1 MDTGASKSCINYN
14 MFTKIRNPKWSTETP
29 PRVLAADGSD
39 LGSVGII
46 QLQLKFGDKEVI
58 QDFIVCRQL
67 RRDIILGSDFGK
79 QNCAGIEWTT
89 KRTRVLSLNGISVV
103 EVEENELG
111 LPVTASFH
119 VKVPP
124 RHNGV
129 FQVNVHGDTTG
140 THIITANN
148 QFLEKNPNVYQH
160 EISIVSD
167 GSEQSFPLVAVTN
180 LDFAKTL
187 HIGKGEIIG
196 FARPESQEVV
206 YIATSSELNMEPY
219 QDSSPCNWIPPRHR
233 KPLEPQLD
241 KRAHKHPDES
251 TGSNPITPHLTENQR
266 LRDESIESMKRNQD
280 TQSLVNVKAKELYG
294 KKMDKRLFDESREFT
309 ENIGFHSQH
318 QRLCDESS
326 QSTTQQASEDFSWNE
341 ISEVVE
347 SDFLISPGDI
357 YPSRKVELK
366 DAEVSPETLQR
377 FEDLC
382 DKHHDAFSKNN
393 QDIGKTQLIEMEI
406 DTGNSVPL
414 AQSPY
419 TLPLKHYD
427 WVRREIETLEKAGV
441 IERSLSPWASPV
453 IVVPKKS
460 APDEPPRR
468 RLCVDYRRVN
478 ALQQEVK
485 RTDKSTGCLTL
496 YPLPKIDEMFAKLG
510 GAKVFSTIDLRSA
523 YYHIGLTRES
533 QAKSAFVVPM
543 GKWQFKRTPFGL
555 SQAPAYFQL
564 LIDQVLMDC
573 GDFAMGYLDDII
585 VFSKTEEE
593 HLQHLEEI
601 FKRLKH
607 FDLKMKREKSSFF
620 KKHLQYL
627 GHLVSEQG
635 FEPLPEKLEA
645 IRTMPHP
652 KTAKEVKQFLGLIG
666 YYRKFIPRF
675 SDLSRPLT
683 RLTRHDAKFDWTSQ
697 CQKSFDHLREL
708 LMQYPILRYPDPK
721 RGYTV
726 FTDASGIG
734 WSGVLTQ
741 EYPDEKGRLKAHPVC
756 YVSGQFRGSQL
767 NWAALT
773 KEAYAIYMSIR
784 RLVFYLADADVTI
797 KCDHLPLKKF
807 LMKQTLNS
815 KVNNWAVELEQFNLK
830 LDWIMGSKNTLADTL
845 SRLLEVCPEAKLEPE
860 PPGQEFGCYCFEE
873 MAPVQVDYIEEVET
887 VTIEESENLKEIK
900 LPLKDWQMEL
910 LQKHDATSREIA
922 KKLQQDKHMNK
933 LFLRRNGIVYR
944 LWCEDRRTSEC
955 VLVPEVLRSSLLM
968 LAHNYSG
975 HNGFR
980 RTYNA
985 MKRQYYWPGM
995 RKDILRHCKTCHQCM
1010 LQNQGGG
1017 EVGFDHFNTPSLPME
1032 FICMDLV
1039 GPISPRTSKGN
1050 KYILTVIDMLTGYTI
1065 AVPIEDKRSETVCKA
1080 YRDSVYCIFGGSSR
1094 ILTDNGTEFKSREMK
1109 QVCEELDIKQVFSP
1123 VYTPQSNGRLEG
1135 WHRFLKACIA
1145 KHIRGADV
1153 EWDDL
1158 IPLAVSAY
1166 NFFPCQSSKE
1176 SPFVLMFGRDPITP
1190 IAKLLEPKLKFYGEK
1205 GEGLNMSTLR
1215 KLYTV
1220 VAENIR
1226 RAREKQP
1233 RQETPPTKIH
1243 VNDLVLVKD
1252 PDSAAFDPKYMPN
1265 YRVTAVY
1272 GRNRIEVQ
1280 DEKGNKSVRRAAH
1293 VKLCEPVDKVIHQLP
1308 PQAVYEQ
1315 YGRRS
1320 KLLIHPKDVPEVPLQ
1335 IFEGKR
1341 ETIDEGD
1348 ESQSRKET
1356 EVMVHEI
1363 SHHNTVKLKMM
1374 NTQSMSI
1381 DTSDASWNRQG
1392 WQSNVVLR
1400 YRSSVEL
1407 RLENTKDHR
1416 DIEKQSD
1423 ASDESM
1429 SRPKVAICNERV
1441 SGNSDNEMGHSVKRL
1456 QNAYNSDDSDESRC
1470 RPGTTVRSGELFN
1483 DDNDETIR
1491 QDQRTLQ
1498 SVHSDNVDESRS
1510 RKTVPLHTGKGMDGH
1525 CKSTD
1530 STTNPRAYL
1539 EEDAT
1544 SSIGMVNDGSISRG
1558 NRCSMSSLQW
1568 TEQLVT
1574 PVSSDGSIDT
1584 TVVNRQDVDECSVTN
1599 NTLTLNKMLF
1609 QYQTNGYPAHS
1620 QRLRLVSGVKV
1631 KQGRKSWN

>member
-1 MDTGASKSCINYN
+1 MVNEYQRRGTSFPVAVRTNGHFEHCFALMDTGASRSCISYN
-14 MFTKIRNPKWSTETP
+14 MFLKIKKPRWSSKTV
-29 PRVLAADGSD
+29 PRVCTADGSD
-39 LGSVGII
+39 LGSLGTIS
-46 QLQLKFGDKEVI
+46 LQLKLGDKEVT

-67 RRDIILGSDFGK
+67 KRDIILGADFGK
-79 QNCAGIEWTT
+79 ENCAGIEWTT
-89 KRTRVLSLNGISVV
+89 QKTRILSINGIPVI

-111 LPVTASFH
+111 LPVTAAFH

-129 FQVNVHGDTTG
+129 FQVNIHGDTKG
-140 THIITANN
+140 AHIISANS

-160 EISIVSD
+160 EISIISD
-167 GSEQSFPLVAVTN
+167 SESQPFPLVAVTN

-196 FARPESQEVV
+196 FARPESEEVT
-206 YIATSSELNMEPY
+206 YIATSDELNMDPY
-219 QDSSPCNWIPPRHR
+219 IDNAPRNWIPPRNR
-233 KPLEPQLD
+233 KTLQPSKRQHDSSRNLARCSSTTGQLQHSD
-241 KRAHKHPDES
+241 RLNDES
-251 TGSNPITPHLTENQR
+251 PESNA
-266 LRDESIESMKRNQD
+266 RNQE
-280 TQSLVNVKAKELYG
+280 SANRVKVKAKELRG
-294 KKMDKRLFDESREFT
+294 KNCTDRLSDESRSREAT
-309 ENIGFHSQH
+309 LDID
-318 QRLCDESS
+318 RLSDESRS
-326 QSTTQQASEDFSWNE
+326 REATFSVKDNE
-341 ISEVVE
+341 TAYECPENRLPHRLGDESIAPEHFESWDEIQEVIE

-357 YPSRKVELK
+357 YPSRKVELQ
-366 DAEVSPETLQR
+366 DAEVSKETLER
-377 FEDLC
+377 FENLC
-382 DKHHDAFSKNN
+382 EEHHEAFSKNN

-406 DTGNSVPL
+406 DTGGSVPL

-427 WVRREIETLEKAGV
+427 WVRKEIETLEKAGV

-478 ALQQEVK
+478 ALQQEIK

-510 GAKVFSTIDLRSA
+510 GAKIFSTIDLRSA

-564 LIDQVLMDC
+564 LIDQVLMGC

-585 VFSKTEEE
+585 VFSKSEEE
-593 HLQHLEEI
+593 HLKHLEEI
-601 FKRLKH
+601 FKRLRH
-607 FDLKMKREKSSFF
+607 FDLKMKKQKSSFF
-620 KKHLQYL
+620 KKHIQYL

-652 KTAKEVKQFLGLIG
+652 KSPKEVKQFLGLIG

-683 RLTRHDAKFDWTSQ
+683 RLTRHDAKFEWNQQ

-721 RGYTV
+721 KGYTV

-741 EYPDEKGRLKAHPVC
+741 EYPDEKGRIKNHPIC

-784 RLVFYLADADVTI
+784 RLVFYVADADVTI

-845 SRLLEVCPEAKLEPE
+845 SRLLDVCPEAKLEPE
-860 PPGQEFGCYCFEE
+860 PPGQEFGCYCFQE
-873 MAPVQVDYIEEVET
+873 MEPIHVDYIEEIET
-887 VTIEESENLKEIK
+887 ITIEESVNLKEIK

-910 LQKHDATSREIA
+910 LQKNDATCREVA
-922 KKLQQDKHMNK
+922 KKLRQDKHMNK
-933 LFLRRNGIVYR
+933 LFLLRNGIVYR
-944 LWCEDRRTSEC
+944 LWCEDGRTSDC
-955 VLVPEVLRSSLLM
+955 ILVPEVLRNSLLI
-968 LAHNYSG
+968 LAHDCSG

-995 RKDILRHCKTCHQCM
+995 RKDILRHCKRCHQCA
-1010 LQNQGGG
+1010 LQNQGVG
-1017 EVGFDHFNTPSLPME
+1017 EAGFDHFNVPALPME

-1039 GPISPRTSKGN
+1039 GPISPQTSKGN

-1065 AVPIEDKRSETVCKA
+1065 AVPISDKRTETVCKA
-1080 YRDSVYCIFGGSSR
+1080 YRDSVYCTFGGSSR
-1094 ILTDNGTEFKSREMK
+1094 ILTDNGTEFKSKEMK
-1109 QVCEELDIKQVFSP
+1109 QICEELDIKQVFSP
-1123 VYTPQSNGRLEG
+1123 VYTPQANGRLEG

-1145 KHIRGADV
+1145 KHIRGANV
-1153 EWDDL
+1153 EWDEL

-1205 GEGLNMSTLR
+1205 GTGVSMDTLR

-1226 RAREKQP
+1226 KAREKQP
-1233 RQETPPTKIH
+1233 RQETPPPKLK

-1252 PDSAAFDPKYMPN
+1252 PESAAFDPKYMPN
-1265 YRVTAVY
+1265 YRVTAIY

-1293 VKLCEPVDKVIHQLP
+1293 VKKCEPVDKVVAQLP

-1315 YGRRS
+1315 YGRAS
-1320 KLLIHPKDVPEVPLQ
+1320 KLLIHPKDVPEVP
-1335 IFEGKR
+1335 FELFNEQLERCHTHTSDDGDELEVDKSNTA
-1341 ETIDEGD
+1341 ETINSITVGSDSDKSISRVKGLTQTLASDDDD
-1348 ESQSRKET
+1348 ES
-1356 EVMVHEI
+1356 
-1363 SHHNTVKLKMM
+1363 N
-1374 NTQSMSI
+1374 
-1381 DTSDASWNRQG
+1381 
-1392 WQSNVVLR
+1392 
-1400 YRSSVEL
+1400 
-1407 RLENTKDHR
+1407 
-1416 DIEKQSD
+1416 
-1423 ASDESM
+1423 
-1429 SRPKVAICNERV
+1429 CRV
-1441 SGNSDNEMGHSVKRL
+1441 STVVPV
-1456 QNAYNSDDSDESRC
+1456 ASDDSDESSR
-1470 RPGTTVRSGELFN
+1470 RVITVVPVVSDEHDKSSRRGSTATLMVIDEHDRARNRRS
-1483 DDNDETIR
+1483 
-1491 QDQRTLQ
+1491 Q
-1498 SVHSDNVDESRS
+1498 SVQFGDGMDDKSRPTGMVSDESQS
-1510 RKTVPLHTGKGMDGH
+1510 RDG
-1525 CKSTD
+1525 
-1530 STTNPRAYL
+1530 
-1539 EEDAT
+1539 
-1544 SSIGMVNDGSISRG
+1544 
-1558 NRCSMSSLQW
+1558 RCSMSGMQQA
-1568 TEQLVT
+1568 EQLAT
-1574 PVSSDGSIDT
+1574 PVRKGGSIDT
-1584 TVVNRQDVDECSVTN
+1584 TVVNKHDIDGCCVTN
-1599 NTLTLNKMLF
+1599 KCKCSKQNSRQMSNQWLSNTFSMITSGILGKNKIATGRE
-1609 QYQTNGYPAHS
+1609 YKENVDANGNTK
-1620 QRLRLVSGVKV
+1620 LVFKPEF
-1631 KQGRKSWN
+1631 NFFL

>member
-1 MDTGASKSCINYN
+1 MSTEPNEEICVVDEYQKRGTSFPDAVRTNKHFEHCFALMDTGASRSCISYR
-14 MFTKIRNPKWSTETP
+14 MFSKIKKPKWSSKP
-29 PRVLAADGSD
+29 VPRVCTADGSD
-39 LGSVGII
+39 LGSLGRIE
-46 QLQLKFGDKEVI
+46 LQLKLGDKEVI
-58 QDFIVCRQL
+58 QDFVVCRQL
-67 RRDIILGSDFGK
+67 KRDIILGADFGK
-79 QNCAGIEWTT
+79 NNCAGVEWTT
-89 KRTRVLSLNGISVV
+89 QRTRVLSLHGIPAI

-111 LPVTASFH
+111 LPVTAAFH

-129 FQVNVHGDTTG
+129 FQVNVHGDTKG
-140 THIITANN
+140 AHIISANS

-160 EISIVSD
+160 EISIISD
-167 GSEQSFPLVAVTN
+167 DDSQPFPLIAVTN

-196 FARPESQEVV
+196 FARPESEEVM
-206 YIATSSELNMEPY
+206 YIATSNEINMDPY
-219 QDSSPCNWIPPRHR
+219 VDNAPRNWIPPRKR
-233 KPLEPQLD
+233 KTLQQTQCSNRKSQLQHSED
-241 KRAHKHPDES
+241 RFFDES
-251 TGSNPITPHLTENQR
+251 KESNPMGLTGVNMAEVKAKEPPGKEVTDQPHDELMSRHTPVDTGEGQTEYRWAEHGCFQR
-266 LRDESIESMKRNQD
+266 LRDESRKSKQHESW
-280 TQSLVNVKAKELYG
+280 E
-294 KKMDKRLFDESREFT
+294 
-309 ENIGFHSQH
+309 
-318 QRLCDESS
+318 
-326 QSTTQQASEDFSWNE
+326 E
-341 ISEVVE
+341 IQEVIE

-357 YPSRKVELK
+357 YPSRKVELQ
-366 DAEVSPETLQR
+366 DADVSEETLHK
-377 FEDLC
+377 FELLC
-382 DKHHDAFSKNN
+382 EEQQEAFSKNN

-406 DTGNSVPL
+406 DTGGSVPL

-427 WVRREIETLEKAGV
+427 WVRKEIETLEKAGV

-478 ALQQEVK
+478 ALQQEIK

-510 GAKVFSTIDLRSA
+510 GAKIFSTIDLRSA

-564 LIDQVLMDC
+564 LIDQVLMGC
-573 GDFAMGYLDDII
+573 GEFAMGYLDDII
-585 VFSKTEEE
+585 VFSKSEEE

-601 FKRLKH
+601 FKRLRH
-607 FDLKMKREKSSFF
+607 FDLKMKRQKSSFF
-620 KKHLQYL
+620 KKHIQYL

-635 FEPLPEKLEA
+635 FEPLPEKLET

-652 KTAKEVKQFLGLIG
+652 KSPKEVKQFLGLIG

-683 RLTRHDAKFDWTSQ
+683 RLTRHDAKFEWDQQ

-721 RGYTV
+721 KGYTV

-741 EYPDEKGRLKAHPVC
+741 EYPDDKGRIKNHPIC

-784 RLVFYLADADVTI
+784 RLVFYVTDADVTI

-807 LMKQTLNS
+807 LTKQTLNS

-830 LDWIMGSKNTLADTL
+830 LEWIMGSKNTLADTL
-845 SRLLEVCPEAKLEPE
+845 SRLLDVCPEAKLEPE
-860 PPGQEFGCYCFEE
+860 PPGQEFGCYCFQE
-873 MAPVQVDYIEEVET
+873 MEPVQIDYIEEIET
-887 VTIEESENLKEIK
+887 VTIEESVNLKEIK

-910 LQKHDATSREIA
+910 LQKNDATCREVA
-922 KKLQQDKHMNK
+922 KKLRQDKHMNK
-933 LFLRRNGIVYR
+933 LFLLRNGIVYR
-944 LWCEDRRTSEC
+944 LWCEDGRTSDC
-955 VLVPEVLRSSLLM
+955 VLVPEVLRDSLLM
-968 LAHNYSG
+968 LAHDCSG

-980 RTYNA
+980 RTFNA
-985 MKRQYYWPGM
+985 MKRQYYWSGM
-995 RKDILRHCKTCHQCM
+995 RKDILRHCKRCHQCAM
-1010 LQNQGGG
+1010 QNQGAG
-1017 EVGFDHFNTPSLPME
+1017 EVGFDHFNVPSLPME

-1039 GPISPRTSKGN
+1039 GPISPQTSRGN
-1050 KYILTVIDMLTGYTI
+1050 KYILTVIDMLTGYTVG
-1065 AVPIEDKRSETVCKA
+1065 VPIKDKRSETVCRA

-1109 QVCEELDIKQVFSP
+1109 QICDELEIKQVFSP
-1123 VYTPQSNGRLEG
+1123 VYTPQANGRLEG

-1153 EWDDL
+1153 EWDEL
-1158 IPLAVSAY
+1158 IPLTVSAY

-1205 GEGLNMSTLR
+1205 GTGVSMDTLR

-1226 RAREKQP
+1226 KAREKQP
-1233 RQETPPTKIH
+1233 RQETPPTKLK

-1252 PDSAAFDPKYMPN
+1252 PESAAFDPKYMPN

-1280 DEKGNKSVRRAAH
+1280 DERGNKSMRRAAH
-1293 VKLCEPVDKVIHQLP
+1293 VKICEPANRVIAQLP
-1308 PQAVYEQ
+1308 AQSVYEQ
-1315 YGRRS
+1315 YGRTS
-1320 KLLIHPKDVPEVPLQ
+1320 KLLIHPKDVPNIPLEL
-1335 IFEGKR
+1335 FDGR
-1341 ETIDEGD
+1341 P
-1348 ESQSRKET
+1348 
-1356 EVMVHEI
+1356 
-1363 SHHNTVKLKMM
+1363 NT
-1374 NTQSMSI
+1374 
-1381 DTSDASWNRQG
+1381 A
-1392 WQSNVVLR
+1392 
-1400 YRSSVEL
+1400 
-1407 RLENTKDHR
+1407 
-1416 DIEKQSD
+1416 
-1423 ASDESM
+1423 
-1429 SRPKVAICNERV
+1429 
-1441 SGNSDNEMGHSVKRL
+1441 
-1456 QNAYNSDDSDESRC
+1456 DSDELGNCETSRTEVNEQLDVDQNQADV
-1470 RPGTTVRSGELFN
+1470 RPLTSNTVTVI
-1483 DDNDETIR
+1483 D
-1491 QDQRTLQ
+1491 TL
-1498 SVHSDNVDESRS
+1498 DESRNRLQRSSHTETVHETVEVNMLTETMVQEIDSGEESKNRFNVKVIEADSSS
-1510 RKTVPLHTGKGMDGH
+1510 RKTEVADLQVQTDGDSNDASQSQKLRAKTGELGEN
-1525 CKSTD
+1525 STGRED
-1530 STTNPRAYL
+1530 S
-1539 EEDAT
+1539 
-1544 SSIGMVNDGSISRG
+1544 
-1558 NRCSMSSLQW
+1558 CSMSTRQ
-1568 TEQLVT
+1568 EVHQLFT
-1574 PVSSDGSIDT
+1574 PVQELKRIDT
-1584 TVVNRQDVDECSVTN
+1584 TVVNEHDIDKCCVTN
-1599 NTLTLNKMLF
+1599 KCEYSKQDSTQMSNQWLSNTFSMITSGILGKSKTVKGRVITENVDASGNAK
-1609 QYQTNGYPAHS
+1609 
-1620 QRLRLVSGVKV
+1620 LVFKPEF
-1631 KQGRKSWN
+1631 NFFL